1 MSLALEPRPAAG
13 RWAVG
18 VSGGADSVAL
28 LFLLHRQ
35 PGLLL
40 HVGHLNHQT
49 RGRESDG
56 DADFVAQLAGQL
68 SLPCTVMRREELEP
82 AMSGL
87 PANPSARFRAV
98 RMELFARIVQRE
110 KLLGVILGHHGD
122 DQAETILLR
131 LLRGSGPEGLAG
143 MKPLGRLR
151 GMTVLRPLLHA
162 RRSQLV
168 DFLRSCG
175 QSWRED
181 ASNRSPH
188 YARNRIR
195 QWLGRSPQLFQPVL
209 ELGSAC
215 GAYLEWLRRAAP
227 QLEEEFAAAK
237 LARLP
242 GPVARQSAR
251 RWLMRWGA
259 AEQAPAALDRL
270 CQMAADAATPPRQQ
284 FAGGLEVRR
293 RGGWISCQ
301 SPRGF
306 RPASSR

>member
-1 MSLALEPRPAAG
+1 MSLALEPRPPAG
-13 RWAVG
+13 SWAVG

-28 LFLLHRQ
+28 LLLLHRQ
-35 PGLLL
+35 PDLLL
-40 HVGHLNHQT
+40 HVAHLNHQT
-49 RGRESDG
+49 RARESDG
-56 DADFVAQLAGQL
+56 DADFVAALAAGL
-68 SLPCTVMRREELEP
+68 SLPCTIMRREQLEP
-82 AMSGL
+82 AMGGL
-87 PANPSARFRAV
+87 PANPSARFRAL

-143 MKPLGRLR
+143 MRPVGHLG
-151 GMTVLRPLLHA
+151 GMTVLRPLLRA
-162 RRSQLV
+162 RRSQLA

-181 ASNRSPH
+181 ASNRSPR

-195 QWLGRSPQLFQPVL
+195 QWLAQSPQLFEPVL
-209 ELGSAC
+209 ELGGAC
-215 GAYLEWLRRAAP
+215 GSYLQWLRRTAP
-227 QLEEEFAAAK
+227 QLDAEFAAAK

-242 GPVARQSAR
+242 LPLARQSAR
-251 RWLMRWGA
+251 RWLRRWGA
-259 AEQAPAALDRL
+259 AEMAPAALDRL

-293 RGGWISCQ
+293 RGGRISCQ
-301 SPRGF
+301 SPPRL
-306 RPASSR
+306 